1 MDSPYCPSHAPF
13 FGFVGAALALIFG
26 NMGAACAAA
35 PGPVADSLY
44 GEWRCVTDRA
54 PPQVRDVE
62 VGRRPRHHLQ
72 TAAPQGAPARPLA
85 IPSARGADAEAER
98 TAGGPPLRRR
108 PTAAVLRAAQVQ
120 TEMVMKSIMPVILS
134 GVCGALS
141 PAAARCCAL
150 CPPPHHSLPAPRA
163 RRVVLTA

>member
-1 MDSPYCPSHAPF
+1 MARPPLHNNLVVQLLDTAAPTQLCLSRRRPPMDSPYCPSHAPF

-85 IPSARGADAEAER
+85 IPSAY
-98 TAGGPPLRRR
+98 
-108 PTAAVLRAAQVQ
+108 
-120 TEMVMKSIMPVILS
+120 IHI
-134 GVCGALS
+134 
-141 PAAARCCAL
+141 
-150 CPPPHHSLPAPRA
+150 
-163 RRVVLTA
+163 